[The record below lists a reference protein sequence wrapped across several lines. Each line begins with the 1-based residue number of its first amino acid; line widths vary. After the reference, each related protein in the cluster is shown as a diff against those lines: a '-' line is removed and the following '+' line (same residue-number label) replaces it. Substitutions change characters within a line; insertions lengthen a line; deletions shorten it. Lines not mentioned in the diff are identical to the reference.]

1 MDLGLA
7 GQVVAV
13 FGAAR
18 GIGEAI
24 AGAFMAESVNVAAID
39 RDVSVMDVA
48 EQLPLVRRE
57 NRRPSP
63 LPEQDDHLSLGL
75 VADVTDYAAV
85 RRAAN
90 SVLNYFGRCD
100 HIVFAV
106 GVGSG
111 KFGFP
116 FWNLEPADWEPVL
129 RVNLIGAVNVAHA
142 FAPMLV
148 QVRVGTMLF
157 ISSVAGQIG
166 SQSDPPYS
174 AAKAGLINFAQC
186 AAKDLAPHGVRV
198 NALCPGMVKTPLNR
212 SVWEAWN
219 RQQTEADRQSYDD
232 WTAEKIKKLV
242 PLNRWQEPEDIA
254 AMAVFLASKQ
264 GQNIAGQTINVDGGY
279 VMHW

>member
-24 AGAFMAESVNVAAID
+24 ARAFMSEAANVATID
-39 RDVSVMDVA
+39 RDPSVLDVA
-48 EQLPLVRRE
+48 DQLPLVRPHG
-57 NRRPSP
+57 RRT
-63 LPEQDDHLSLGL
+63 LLDHDDHLALGL

-85 RRAAN
+85 RRAAEA
-90 SVLNYFGRCD
+90 VRTYFGHCD
-100 HIVFAV
+100 HVVFAV

-148 QVRVGTMLF
+148 QAAAGTLLF

-198 NALCPGMVKTPLNR
+198 NSLCPGMVKTPLNR
-212 SVWEAWN
+212 SVWDAWN
-219 RQQTEADRQSYDD
+219 QLQPEAQRQSYEE
-232 WTAEKIKKLV
+232 WTADKIKKLV

>member
-24 AGAFMAESVNVAAID
+24 AGAFMAESANVAAID
-39 RDVSVMDVA
+39 RDPGVVEVA
-48 EQLPLVRRE
+48 AQLPL
-57 NRRPSP
+57 RRPDGP
-63 LPEQDDHLSLGL
+63 RPPAGLDDHLFLGL

-85 RRAAN
+85 RRAADG
-90 SVLNYFGRCD
+90 VARYFGRCD
-100 HIVFAV
+100 HVVFAV
-106 GVGSG
+106 GIGSG

-116 FWNLEPADWEPVL
+116 FWNLEPGDWEAVL
-129 RVNLIGAVNVAHA
+129 RVNLLGAVNVAHA
-142 FAPMLV
+142 FAPILV
-148 QVRVGTMLF
+148 AAKAGSMLF
-157 ISSVAGQIG
+157 LSSVAGQMG
-166 SQSDPPYS
+166 SQTDPPYS
-174 AAKAGLINFAQC
+174 ASKAGLINFAQC

-198 NALCPGMVKTPLNR
+198 NSLCPGMVKTPLNR

-219 RQQTEADRQSYDD
+219 RRQPESERQGYDE
-232 WTAEKIKKLV
+232 WTADKIKKLV

-254 AMAVFLASKQ
+254 AMAVFLASKR